1 MMSLHLVTILRKVF
15 LCCICYQ
22 SCHSLQWLLVTIYP
36 RVCLAIVN
44 SEGKAESEA
53 ELCQMW
59 LAPCHL
65 TRKSYSAYSMFIS
78 LPLTAPL
85 LLDWLWATVWFASWC
100 EWMKASSWTPALSC
114 CQVIALTSTFH
125 RHNQPPVYVQ
135 IDQSILWRYTA
146 ETVTFE
152 SPVCLFVSRLSDGVL
167 PASQSASPSAI
178 IDLGSTVSHVWVI
191 LAVP

>member
-1 MMSLHLVTILRKVF
+1 MSLHLVTILRKVF

-100 EWMKASSWTPALSC
+100 EWMKSVQLDSSVELLPGDCSHLHLSQTQPASSVCS
-114 CQVIALTSTFH
+114 
-125 RHNQPPVYVQ
+125 
-135 IDQSILWRYTA
+135 DQSIVWRYTA

-152 SPVCLFVSRLSDGVL
+152 SPVCLFVSRL
-167 PASQSASPSAI
+167 P
-178 IDLGSTVSHVWVI
+178 
-191 LAVP
+191 